1 MYPIETVLKH
11 LWYFK
16 TKNLTP
22 FVQESFDVNK
32 SVYEK
37 INFCY
42 NYSIVNNVIKNNN
55 QIKTIFIE

>member
-11 LWYFK
+11 VWYFK

-32 SVYEK
+32 SLYEK
-37 INFCY
+37 IYFWY
-42 NYSIVNNVIKNNN
+42 NYSIVHNVIKNNN
-55 QIKTIFIE
+55 HIKTIFIK